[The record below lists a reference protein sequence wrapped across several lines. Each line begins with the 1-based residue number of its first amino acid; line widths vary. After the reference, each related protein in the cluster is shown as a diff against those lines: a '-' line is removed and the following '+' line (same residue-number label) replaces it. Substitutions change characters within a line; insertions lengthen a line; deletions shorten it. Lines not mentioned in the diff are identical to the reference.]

1 MSHAEKVRLQIE
13 ALEARLARLRLT
25 RTQLVARASRAE
37 RKRDTRRKIV
47 LGGTVLA
54 ALAHEGVPALRT
66 SEELARWLD
75 VRLERP
81 TDRAVFDLETKPTS
95 R

>member
-1 MSHAEKVRLQIE
+1 MSHAEKVRLQIQ
-13 ALEARLARLRLT
+13 ALEARLTRLRLT
-25 RTQLVARASRAE
+25 RTQLLARATRAE

-47 LGGTVLA
+47 LGGTILA

-66 SEELARWLD
+66 NEELARWLD
-75 VRLERP
+75 ARLERP
-81 TDRAVFDLETKPTS
+81 ADRAVFDLDAKQKA

>member
-1 MSHAEKVRLQIE
+1 MSHAEKVRLQIQ
-13 ALEARLARLRLT
+13 ALEERLARLRLT
-25 RTQLVARASRAE
+25 RTQLIARASRAE

-54 ALAHEGVPALRT
+54 AVAHEGMPALRT
-66 SEELARWLD
+66 NDELARWLD
-75 VRLERP
+75 ARLERP
-81 TDRAVFDLETKPTS
+81 ADRAVFDLDTQQTP

>member
-13 ALEARLARLRLT
+13 ALEERLARLRLT
-25 RTQLVARASRAE
+25 RTQLVARASRVE

-54 ALAHEGVPALRT
+54 ALAHEGMPALHT
-66 SEELARWLD
+66 PEELARWLD
-75 VRLERP
+75 ARLERP
-81 TDRAVFDLETKPTS
+81 ADRAVFDLETKQSS

>member
-25 RTQLVARASRAE
+25 RTQLIARASRAE

-54 ALAHEGVPALRT
+54 ALAHEGMPALRT
-66 SEELARWLD
+66 PEELARWLD
-75 VRLERP
+75 TRLERP
-81 TDRAVFDLETKPTS
+81 ADRAVFDLDTKPKT